1 MKPRPLASSL
11 CLPLGALLLTAG
23 CAVAPQT
30 QTTRQPPK
38 MPSIAP
44 SVAAASVRQSAA
56 ELAARA
62 AAQAASD
69 PAGAAAAL
77 AAVSDPAERTR
88 HAREIAS
95 RLAERDPQQAVQFAA
110 AFPPGL
116 AQNAATEAA
125 AAAFTSRDPEGAIR
139 WALSLSPAAAP
150 IAARQTV
157 AARLIETDPQGAVK
171 RFTAIPAGPDRDEL
185 LGYAAASWAR
195 RDTDAALAWA
205 RDQSDSAVRERLLSS
220 IGFAVAQAHPDRAIA
235 IAGELPPGRNRWL
248 LTSALAQTWVAQDP
262 KAAFAWAQQLPAGEA
277 RDSAYA
283 GFDTGLG
290 TSGRRSISGPGT
302 RSGTSRIRGGGTA
315 ASSWSEEQSATFAVW
330 LRTQRDGM
338 TRDEAILEYVRQ
350 RGSAEPQAVGQL
362 LSTLPGTATRDQ
374 AIALQVDSLLSSG
387 SSREA
392 ADFLRTL
399 PRSSRTDEMT
409 ERIAR
414 QYLLTNPGAA
424 AAWLE
429 ETTIPPHRKR
439 ELLREAGR

>member
-1 MKPRPLASSL
+1 MKLRTLASPL
-11 CLPLGALLLTAG
+11 CPLLGVLLLTAG
-23 CAVAPQT
+23 CATDHAT

-38 MPSIAP
+38 MPTVAP
-44 SVAAASVRQSAA
+44 SQTEASVRQSAG

-62 AAQAASD
+62 TAQAAHD

-77 AAVSDPAERTR
+77 AAVSDPTERTR
-88 HAREIAS
+88 HAREIAN
-95 RLAERDPQQAVQFAA
+95 RLAEKDDQQAVRFAA

-116 AQNAATEAA
+116 AQTAATEAA
-125 AAAFTSRDPEGAIR
+125 AAAFATRDAEGAIR
-139 WALSLSPAAAP
+139 WALTLSPAAAP
-150 IAARQTV
+150 TAARQTV
-157 AARLIETDPQGAVK
+157 ATRLIEIDPQAAMK
-171 RFTAIPAGPDRDEL
+171 RFAALPAGADRDEL
-185 LGYAAASWAR
+185 LGYAAAAWAR
-195 RDTDAALAWA
+195 HDTDTALAWA
-205 RDQSDSAVRERLLSS
+205 RDQADAALRQRLLTS

-235 IAGELPPGRNRWL
+235 IAGELPAGRNRWL
-248 LTSALAQTWVAQDP
+248 LTGALAQTWVAKDP
-262 KAAFAWAQQLPAGEA
+262 KAAFAWAQQLPSGEI
-277 RDSAYA
+277 RDAAYA
-283 GFDTGLG
+283 GFETGLG
-290 TSGRRSISGPGT
+290 VSGRRSISGPNT
-302 RSGTSRIRGGGTA
+302 RTGTSRTRGGGSATA
-315 ASSWSEEQSATFAVW
+315 WSEEQSATFAAW

-350 RGSAEPQAVGQL
+350 RGSSEPLAVSQL

-374 AIALQVDSLLSSG
+374 AVALQVDMLLNSG

-392 ADFLRTL
+392 AEFLRSL

-409 ERIAR
+409 ERVAR